1 MTEVHAAGCHN
12 GGMENN
18 VLYTLGIYVSSPFF
32 VHRVITTSG
41 VCWLACLLALYLHCN
56 KTFRCLYSGDTI
68 ITIQRGCTVSYSRM
82 QRLSLLCYYT
92 IPRISVRIHPTT
104 WLFSAV
110 SGFVFPLELQR
121 CDTVKLIVVAC
132 LNIAVMAKRE
142 RKKKKER
149 SDYRVRRATCALVH
163 AGLK

>member
-1 MTEVHAAGCHN
+1 
-12 GGMENN
+12 
-18 VLYTLGIYVSSPFF
+18 VLLYYSPNFGAD
-32 VHRVITTSG
+32 I
-41 VCWLACLLALYLHCN
+41 
-56 KTFRCLYSGDTI
+56 
-68 ITIQRGCTVSYSRM
+68 
-82 QRLSLLCYYT
+82 
-92 IPRISVRIHPTT
+92 TT

-121 CDTVKLIVVAC
+121 CDTVKLIVAC